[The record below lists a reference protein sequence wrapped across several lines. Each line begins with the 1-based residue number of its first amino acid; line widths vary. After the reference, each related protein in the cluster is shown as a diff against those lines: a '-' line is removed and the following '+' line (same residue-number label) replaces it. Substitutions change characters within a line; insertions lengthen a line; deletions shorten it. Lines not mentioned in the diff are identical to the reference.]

1 MGYGPFGPWATV
13 LLSQLVPDDP
23 DDSPWPMV
31 SHVVTCFGAL
41 THLSLTVSISHSQF
55 YSSSKAG
62 CDGIGPRGID
72 YSP

>member
-1 MGYGPFGPWATV
+1 MGYGPYGPWAIAEW
-13 LLSQLVPDDP
+13 SPDDP
-23 DDSPWPMV
+23 DDSPWHWSPC
-31 SHVVTCFGAL
+31 SYLLGAL
-41 THLSLTVSISHSQF
+41 THLSLTVSISHSQL